1 MNLEKSKYRLK
12 SNVLMESYRN
22 FLALVVRTPGQRDA
36 DGARTE
42 LPVEDDH
49 HDLVGRCPAL
59 LQRLVGLIYQVL

>member
-1 MNLEKSKYRLK
+1 
-12 SNVLMESYRN
+12 MESYRN

-49 HDLVGRCPAL
+49 HDLVGRGPTL